1 MSGNITKRK
10 GRRKAAKVPVTAVSQ
25 SETKKRGRPAR
36 DNRKPPPATAAP
48 PPGAS
53 RQLLLSPPSLLSP
66 ACAVSVSSSLTS
78 SSTPRRK
85 VSPPTHTVTGNDHE
99 SSPSKFL
106 CLEQE
111 ELKVDLASALEVS
124 AENLVETLTSLLI
137 KLNNNTAP
145 SSPAV
150 ASVTAASPATVETAL
165 APSAASPVIY
175 SNYTRPSP
183 PIEFDIDAFKV
194 ADRSDSAARKG
205 KSRAVNNL
213 VQTILGEHCSN
224 HYSQQQ
230 LVLAL
235 HTASKDPRVRPFFKS
250 AGLADVEDL
259 AAMRFHHEQINR
271 ILITTNDSK
280 KKGSAND
287 DVRSYEQSLYSAM
300 AESPISSNRTT
311 TVPSIAS
318 RTRLFSGIPYITL
331 TRCMSRAKAH
341 RKNMRDNNGTVFGR
355 VLKRLGRT
363 KVTPEL
369 HAEFLRWLDNHHMVI
384 QSPLASDTL
393 LVPDGTTS
401 GVKKRVNKILL
412 QIPVR
417 ELHNDLIDADP
428 LVGLAGARDCNG
440 KILISDTKLRELLP
454 PHLRMMSDRYKIM
467 CGCEPCI
474 QMINL
479 QQSYNRFICYRIKD
493 FKEIRDGFNPRTR
506 RYMAADETLKKYQDK
521 VQPQG
526 EARFKTAKLAMVCCL
541 CAPPDDRFQSLH
553 QLDCVTGECTAC
565 PGFDRPPEELTMN
578 NDISFHLYDVL
589 PSCSIHNMLP
599 KFPPVIDGVRLV
611 QTKSCV
617 QCDLLLEADP
627 NYVRGGFYK
636 RKYLTQKKCG
646 FQEFFTDYYLP
657 HLEKYTYHRFLKI
670 ILSKSNIEDVRFS
683 RLQPGE
689 VAGSRDYAERLLMKF
704 HMEIQSEHFGQGRD
718 LSIEGNDIKFYPVGE
733 TETTSHF
740 YSFLKDSKIQNAA
753 TTDKH
758 MDRLIKI
765 LKEKKVLSERLY
777 ETTDGCGAQYRSAT
791 ALWFLSGL
799 SIKHNIVI
807 DRSFGAPGH
816 GKGIVDGV
824 NGTDKNLLIR
834 YSAREL
840 KQAMDSIAEEDAVD
854 DKKRFAAHSVNEIG
868 KEFSLAEEC
877 ARLLRI
883 GRSGG
888 SNREENRPREKIR
901 GPSNTTSVSELK
913 YKTVEFS
920 KEAKQAGGTSNKR
933 YHVYCCPELGTG
945 RVALRRIPCACVP
958 CDTTIRL
965 PWQVGVK
972 APKQPRFATVKD
984 CRYRKILGLR
994 NEWDVVRLEVDHVK
1008 ANIDDVDTAREEI
1021 LVSLSSNIAATI
1033 EIGGYG
1039 AIVTNDEAAR
1049 DGYWMVEWTSESYTC
1064 QETGRLVCDGF
1075 YLNEVPGGP
1084 QWWTPS
1090 GLPVTT
1096 PLVNIVMGDVKMDP
1110 IEEGRNVPSS
1120 SHVSRRQCL
1129 EKEALRVKRDSHDYI
1144 FDEIFRRETL
1154 EYETRAEEEEEDEDE
1169 EELEEESEAEAE

>member
-1 MSGNITKRK
+1 MSGIRKKGK
-10 GRRKAAKVPVTAVSQ
+10 GRRQGGVTAPAVSQ
-25 SETKKRGRPAR
+25 SESNKKRGRPAR
-36 DNRKPPPATAAP
+36 NNRKSPPATAAP

-85 VSPPTHTVTGNDHE
+85 VIPPTDTVTGNDHE

-137 KLNNNTAP
+137 KLNNTAP

-150 ASVTAASPATVETAL
+150 ASVTAASPATVETAV
-165 APSAASPVIY
+165 APSAASPVVY
-175 SNYTRPSP
+175 SNYTRPSS

-369 HAEFLRWLDNHHMVI
+369 HMEFLHWLDRHNMVI

-393 LVPDGTTS
+393 LVPDGTIR

-428 LVGLAGARDCNG
+428 LIGLAGARDCNG

-553 QLDCVTGECTAC
+553 QLDCVTGECNAC

-589 PSCSIHNMLP
+589 PSCNIHNMLP
-599 KFPPVIDGVRLV
+599 KFPPV
-611 QTKSCV
+611 
-617 QCDLLLEADP
+617 
-627 NYVRGGFYK
+627 
-636 RKYLTQKKCG
+636 
-646 FQEFFTDYYLP
+646 
-657 HLEKYTYHRFLKI
+657 
-670 ILSKSNIEDVRFS
+670 
-683 RLQPGE
+683 
-689 VAGSRDYAERLLMKF
+689 
-704 HMEIQSEHFGQGRD
+704 
-718 LSIEGNDIKFYPVGE
+718 
-733 TETTSHF
+733 
-740 YSFLKDSKIQNAA
+740 
-753 TTDKH
+753 
-758 MDRLIKI
+758 
-765 LKEKKVLSERLY
+765 
-777 ETTDGCGAQYRSAT
+777 
-791 ALWFLSGL
+791 
-799 SIKHNIVI
+799 
-807 DRSFGAPGH
+807 
-816 GKGIVDGV
+816 VDGE
-824 NGTDKNLLIR
+824 R
-834 YSAREL
+834 
-840 KQAMDSIAEEDAVD
+840 
-854 DKKRFAAHSVNEIG
+854 H
-868 KEFSLAEEC
+868 
-877 ARLLRI
+877 
-883 GRSGG
+883 
-888 SNREENRPREKIR
+888 
-901 GPSNTTSVSELK
+901 
-913 YKTVEFS
+913 
-920 KEAKQAGGTSNKR
+920 
-933 YHVYCCPELGTG
+933 
-945 RVALRRIPCACVP
+945 
-958 CDTTIRL
+958 
-965 PWQVGVK
+965 
-972 APKQPRFATVKD
+972 
-984 CRYRKILGLR
+984 
-994 NEWDVVRLEVDHVK
+994 

-1129 EKEALRVKRDSHDYI
+1129 EKEALRVKGDSHDYI

-1154 EYETRAEEEEEDEDE
+1154 EYETRAEEEEEDEE
-1169 EELEEESEAEAE
+1169 EDEEESEEEAE

>member
-1 MSGNITKRK
+1 MSGITTKKK
-10 GRRKAAKVPVTAVSQ
+10 GRRQGSQVNAVASATGGLTATDLSSQ
-25 SETKKRGRPAR
+25 QTESKKRGRPAR
-36 DNRKPPPATAAP
+36 SIKKKKQQGRDNRKSPPANSSPAI
-48 PPGAS
+48 AS
-53 RQLLLSPPSLLSP
+53 PSPRASPPSLLSL
-66 ACAVSVSSSLTS
+66 ACTVSVSSSLTS
-78 SSTPRRK
+78 
-85 VSPPTHTVTGNDHE
+85 V
-99 SSPSKFL
+99 
-106 CLEQE
+106 
-111 ELKVDLASALEVS
+111 A
-124 AENLVETLTSLLI
+124 
-137 KLNNNTAP
+137 AP
-145 SSPAV
+145 SPLPV
-150 ASVTAASPATVETAL
+150 AP
-165 APSAASPVIY
+165 PVLY
-175 SNYTRPSP
+175 NSRTRPAP
-183 PIEFDIDAFKV
+183 LIAFDKDAFKV
-194 ADRSDSAARKG
+194 ADQSDYAARKG
-205 KSRAVNNL
+205 KNRAINNL
-213 VQTILGEHCSN
+213 VETILGEHCSK
-224 HYSQQQ
+224 HYSKQQ

-271 ILITTNDSK
+271 ILKTTNDSK
-280 KKGSAND
+280 KKGSATD
-287 DVRSYEQSLYSAM
+287 DVRSYEQSIYSAM

-311 TVPSIAS
+311 TVPSIAC
-318 RTRLFSGIPYITL
+318 RTRLFPGIPRITL

-341 RKNMRDNNGTVFGR
+341 RKNMLDNNGTVFGR

-369 HAEFLRWLDNHHMVI
+369 HVEFLHWLDNHNMVI

-393 LVPDGTTS
+393 LVPDGSTR

-428 LVGLAGARDCNG
+428 LIGLAGARDCNG

-599 KFPPVIDGVRLV
+599 KFPPVVDGERHV

-617 QCDLLLEADP
+617 ECDLLLEADP

-657 HLEKYTYHRFLKI
+657 HLKKYTYHRFLKI
-670 ILSKSNIEDVRFS
+670 ILSKSNIEDVRLS
-683 RLQPGE
+683 RLKPGE

-718 LSIEGNDIKFYPVGE
+718 LSIEGNDIKFFPVGA
-733 TETTSHF
+733 TATTSHF

-753 TTDKH
+753 TTDRH
-758 MDRLIKI
+758 MDCLIKI

-777 ETTDGCGAQYRSAT
+777 ETTDGCGPQYRSAT

-840 KQAMDSIAEEDAVD
+840 KQAMDSTAEEDAVD

-888 SNREENRPREKIR
+888 VKSGGKSAKRENSRAIKHHEWLVWKKED
-901 GPSNTTSVSELK
+901 TVSELK
-913 YKTVEFS
+913 YKTVDFS

-933 YHVYCCPELGTG
+933 YH
-945 RVALRRIPCACVP
+945 
-958 CDTTIRL
+958 
-965 PWQVGVK
+965 

-984 CRYRKILGLR
+984 CRYRKILGMR

-1129 EKEALRVKRDSHDYI
+1129 EKEALRVKGDSHDYI

-1154 EYETRAEEEEEDEDE
+1154 EYETRAEEEEDDE
-1169 EELEEESEAEAE
+1169 EEESEEESEAEAE